1 MNQTIRPIQT
11 VSTFRATVQIP
22 GSKSISH
29 RALIMAALATGE
41 SRIVNA
47 LSSEDTLLTA
57 RALRSLGV
65 DIRWDGDTIQVT
77 PPERRW
83 QTPAAPIMLGNSG
96 TSMRLLPAVAALGS
110 GRFVFDGG
118 DRLRERP
125 VGPIID
131 VLQRLGVQCRYPMET
146 GFPPVEIESQGL
158 EGGEVWI
165 DARQS
170 RQFLSAVLLAAPL
183 ARGELRV
190 GWQTPVASY
199 PYVALTLHMMDQ
211 AGIRMERLSPQQVS
225 IPAPQSYP
233 PLRYTVEGDCS
244 SASYFWAAAAITGG
258 EVVTIP
264 ILKNSPQGDRG
275 LVDVLESMGCRVE
288 WVENGVRISGPA
300 RLKPIDIDMNEMPDM
315 VPTLAAVAAFA
326 EGESRI
332 RNVAHLRVKESDRL
346 HVVALE
352 LEKFQVAVEELA
364 DGLVIGGGRVQSP
377 RTAIQAHNDHRI
389 AMTFAVMGL
398 KVPGVVIEGA
408 ESVAKSFPTFWEVF
422 ESLEKSPA

>member
-1 MNQTIRPIQT
+1 MLRPIQPT
-11 VSTFRATVQIP
+11 SAVRATVHIP

-29 RALIMAALATGE
+29 RALIMAALASGE
-41 SRIVNA
+41 SRIFNA

-57 RALRSLGV
+57 EALRSLGV
-65 DIRWDGDTIQVT
+65 RIRWDGDSIHVT
-77 PPERRW
+77 PPKKRW
-83 QTPAAPIMLGNSG
+83 ESPAGPIMLNNSG
-96 TSMRLLPAVAALGS
+96 TSMRLLPAVAALGH
-110 GRFVFDGG
+110 GRFVFDGS

-125 VGPIID
+125 VGPIMD
-131 VLQRLGVQCRYPMET
+131 VLQQLGVQCRYRMDP
-146 GFPPVEIESQGL
+146 GYPPVEIESTGL

-170 RQFLSAVLLAAPL
+170 SQFLSAMLLAAPQ
-183 ARGELRV
+183 AKGQLRV

-199 PYVALTLHMMDQ
+199 PYVALTLHMMEQ
-211 AGIRMERLSPQQVS
+211 ASIRMTRVGANQVS
-225 IPAPQSYP
+225 IPAPQPYP

-258 EVVTIP
+258 ETVTVP
-264 ILKNSPQGDRG
+264 ISKYSPQGDRR
-275 LVDVLESMGCRVE
+275 LVDVLETMGCRVE
-288 WVENGVRISGPA
+288 WVEGGVRLAGPTH
-300 RLKPIDIDMNEMPDM
+300 LNPIDIDMNEMPDM

-352 LEKFQVAVEELA
+352 LNKFHVAVEELA
-364 DGLVIGGGRVQSP
+364 DGLVIRGGRVQSP
-377 RTAIQAHNDHRI
+377 ETAIQAHNDHRI

-422 ESLEKSPA
+422 ESLENAPT